1 MKKVLIVAVAAVA
14 LAGSS
19 YYLGSRSSQSGEGAA
34 QAGGAGGGRRGGGA
48 GFPGGGGGGFPG
60 GGGGRGR

>member
-1 MKKVLIVAVAAVA
+1 MKKALIVAVAAVA

-19 YYLGSRSSQSGEGAA
+19 YYLGVSRNSQSGEGAA

-48 GFPGGGGGGFPG
+48 GGFGGGGGGFPG
-60 GGGGRGR
+60 GGGG